1 MPKKSIRFLVI
12 FFVIVIL
19 STFILIPNPLSQSK
33 KNFLWKVQSKAAT
46 VYVLGS
52 IHFLKKEMYPLNES
66 IEKAFDQSD
75 VLVVEA
81 NLNEVG
87 KVDMQ
92 KFMRVALYPE
102 KDSLEKHLS
111 TETYEW
117 VKKELPEFGLPLEL
131 ANKQKPWFLALTLVS
146 IEILKLGFDP
156 NYGIDKH
163 FLSKATG
170 KKKILELESIDS
182 QVDLFSNLSE
192 KEEELYLLST
202 LKDLKV
208 AEQEVNKLIEAW
220 ALGET
225 TSMESIIMR
234 KVKED
239 PRVSII
245 YDKLLYERN
254 KNMVT
259 KIEDYLKGKETY
271 FVVVGAGHLVGNKGI
286 IELLKGKG
294 YLIEQL

>member
-1 MPKKSIRFLVI
+1 MTKKSIRFLVI

-19 STFILIPNPLSQSK
+19 STFILTPNPLSQSK
-33 KNFLWKVQSKAAT
+33 KKFLWKVQSKAAT

-52 IHFLKKEMYPLNES
+52 IHFLKKEMYPLDER
-66 IEKAFDQSD
+66 IEKAFERSD

-92 KFMRVALYPE
+92 KFIRAALYPE

-111 TETYEW
+111 AETYEW
-117 VKKELPEFGLPLEL
+117 VKKELTEFGVPLEV

-170 KKKILELESIDS
+170 KKKILELESIDT
-182 QVDLFSNLSE
+182 QIDLFSNLSE
-192 KEEELYLLST
+192 KEQELYLLST

-239 PRVSII
+239 PRLSII
-245 YDKLLYERN
+245 YEKFLYERN

>member
-1 MPKKSIRFLVI
+1 MTKKSIRFPVI
-12 FFVIVIL
+12 FSIIVIL
-19 STFILIPNPLSQSK
+19 STSILIPNPRSQSR
-33 KNFLWKVQSKAAT
+33 KNFLWKVQSKTNT
-46 VYVLGS
+46 VYMMGS
-52 IHFLKKEMYPLNES
+52 IHFLKKEMYPLNER

-92 KFMRVALYPE
+92 KFIRVALYPE

-111 TETYEW
+111 AETYEW
-117 VKKELPEFGLPLEL
+117 VKKELPEFGLPLEV
-131 ANKQKPWFLALTLVS
+131 ANKQKPWFLAMTLVS

-170 KKKILELESIDS
+170 KKKILELESIDT
-182 QVDLFSNLSE
+182 QIDLFSNLSE
-192 KEEELYLLST
+192 KEQELYLLST

-208 AEQEVNKLIEAW
+208 AEQEVNKLIQAL

-239 PRVSII
+239 PRLSII
-245 YDKLLYERN
+245 YEKLLYERN
-254 KNMVT
+254 RNMVA
-259 KIEDYLKGKETY
+259 KIEDYLKGMETY

-294 YLIEQL
+294 FLVEQL